1 MPSDNEL
8 TRRDFAT
15 RASGAL
21 SVLGALGARTPLAAQ
36 TGTAA
41 VAGEAPLD
49 LAEWSFFWVG
59 VERAEIP
66 RGTVINGKQMYVEY
80 QIPAASGIL
89 IPSCWC
95 TAAAAKA
102 RIGCVRPTA
111 AQAGPRC
118 WCRKAT
124 RCTLSIAP
132 AMAARL
138 SIRISMARF
147 RNRTSRSIRSRQCS
161 RRSAPSV
168 PIRAASDLRSSTIS
182 GRARAKSARRTWRS
196 WSHRRV
202 DRMSASIELTHTAW
216 RERGAELLDKIGPA
230 IIMTHSAGGP
240 FGYLVA
246 EVRPNLVKGIVVVEG
261 AGAPFGQG
269 PQSSRW
275 GITTIPMTYDPP
287 VKDPSELKSKEMPA
301 PETRR
306 RGVPDPGRARSQAEK
321 PAGHSDCAG
330 HL

>member
-21 SVLGALGARTPLAAQ
+21 SVLGALGASTPLAAQ

-80 QIPAASGIL
+80 QIPARVRHPYPIVLVHGGGGQGTD
-89 IPSCWC
+89 WMC
-95 TAAAAKA
+95 TPD
-102 RIGCVRPTA
+102 GRP
-111 AQAGPRC
+111 AGPRC

-124 RCTLSIAP
+124 RFTLSIAP
-132 AMAARL
+132 AMAARRI
-138 SIRISMARF
+138 IRISTARS
-147 RNRTSRSIRSRQCS
+147 RSRTSRSIRSRACS
-161 RRSAPSV
+161 RRSAPSI
-168 PIRAASDLRSSTIS
+168 PIRAASGLAKLHNQWPGTGEVGAPDL
-182 GRARAKSARRTWRS
+182 AQL
-196 WSHRRV
+196 V
-202 DRMSASIELTHTAW
+202 ASQGGSYVANMELTHTAW

-261 AGAPFGQG
+261 AGAPFGKG
-269 PQSSRW
+269 PQSAAGASPPSR
-275 GITTIPMTYDPP
+275 
-287 VKDPSELKSKEMPA
+287 
-301 PETRR
+301 
-306 RGVPDPGRARSQAEK
+306 
-321 PAGHSDCAG
+321 
-330 HL
+330 